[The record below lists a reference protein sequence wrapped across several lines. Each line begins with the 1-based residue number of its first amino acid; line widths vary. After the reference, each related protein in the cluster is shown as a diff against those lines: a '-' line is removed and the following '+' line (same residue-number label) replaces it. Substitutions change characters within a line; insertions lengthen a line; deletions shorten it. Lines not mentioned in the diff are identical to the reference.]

1 MNRCKNTVLFER
13 TFATTFLIEQFK
25 CNNPLSMRKQCTL
38 LSLFSLFY
46 PHHRIK
52 HVERLMTTEILKYS
66 YLNLC
71 KLSFTNKYTR
81 LR

>member
-1 MNRCKNTVLFER
+1 MNRCKITVLFER

-66 YLNLC
+66 Y
-71 KLSFTNKYTR
+71 
-81 LR
+81 